1 MPFRLKYRGMTFGGE
16 SDSLVVTE
24 ELTPPTFDL
33 RNEYQDKLGADG
45 QLASRDWV
53 GAGSWQMTIISN
65 LNDLASGVDAF
76 GALEQLW
83 RDRSVRNST
92 ATVPLD
98 YSLNDGETWF
108 RVYGR
113 PGQWTSL
120 TDGDGRVMQGVVT
133 GDVEFKQLDPAHYS
147 AAEHR
152 VVIPVVPA
160 SHGGIVAP
168 LVAPITTVAS
178 GEPRVGGIDNAGD
191 LSSPARVVFHGPC
204 TNPVLT
210 TDKGYKIGY
219 VGSIAYDQ
227 TVTIS
232 AWDST
237 IIKTPPRASV
247 AGDLDRR
254 TRLSRLVVPSGHSE
268 WYFEATDA
276 TGTASA
282 TVYWRDAYTAMQH

>member
-1 MPFRLKYRGMTFGGE
+1 VERHNR
-16 SDSLVVTE
+16 
-24 ELTPPTFDL
+24 
-33 RNEYQDKLGADG
+33 DG
-45 QLASRDWV
+45 ILPSRDWL
-53 GAGSWQMTIISN
+53 GAGAWQFNARTSYQPRT
-65 LNDLASGVDAF
+65 LAEAFDAV
-76 GALEQLW
+76 AAIEQVW
-83 RDRSVRNST
+83 KAPTVRDST
-92 ATVPLD
+92 TTQPLD
-98 YSLNDGETWF
+98 YSLDGGETWY

-113 PGQWTSL
+113 PGPYTGPNPDRMAIQ
-120 TDGDGRVMQGVVT
+120 GRVDVT
-133 GDVEFKQLDPAHYS
+133 AEFQQLDPAHYS
-147 AAEHR
+147 AAEHS

-160 SHGGIVAP
+160 SHGGIIAP

-191 LSSPARVVFHGPC
+191 LPSPARVVFHGPC
-204 TNPVLT
+204 TNPILT